1 MKFNLSSPPNKEK
14 FLAEKIYSPSNPRPK
29 VNLQKVPQSKKPLI
43 LGHFLKKPYKIPK
56 THENTS
62 LPTQNSSTPK
72 SLVSKNCRTL
82 SQGAN
87 QIRIMSQGM
96 NHLRNSSVNP
106 TQNIIFKYA
115 SATQTGFIPDFP
127 QKENQD
133 SSLEIYNPEISMF
146 GIFDGHGVHGGRVSN
161 YIKNRLPLLFSK
173 MTRDVKSSIKSAI
186 SIIKEELPTLID
198 TSFSGST
205 LNVVAI
211 KGKKLFCANIG
222 DSRAIVG
229 NQINDISNKTSS
241 GKKWASVSL
250 SRDHKPDIEEEA
262 ARINRA
268 GGRVLSYFDESG
280 NPAGPARVWLKNQNI
295 PGLAMSRSI
304 GDAIAASVGVISE
317 PEIIEYELTS
327 QDKFLVIGSDGVFEF
342 LSNEEIVKLIIPFW
356 RNRDPQ
362 GACKIVVSSAEYRWR
377 NEDVMVDD
385 ITVVVVFFNVD

>member
-1 MKFNLSSPPNKEK
+1 MKFNLSSPLNKQK
-14 FLAEKIYSPSNPRPK
+14 LLAEKIYSPNNSSPK
-29 VNLQKVPQSKKPLI
+29 RNLQKVTQSKKPLI
-43 LGHFLKKPYKIPK
+43 LGHFLKKPHKMPNTLK
-56 THENTS
+56 THENTA
-62 LPTQNSSTPK
+62 LPTQQSSTPK
-72 SLVSKNCRTL
+72 GLVSKNRRML
-82 SQGAN
+82 SQGVN
-87 QIRIMSQGM
+87 PMHIPSQGVD
-96 NHLRNSSVNP
+96 HLRNSSVNP
-106 TQNIIFKYA
+106 TPNIIFKYA
-115 SATQTGFIPDFP
+115 SATQTGFIPSFP

-133 SSLEIYNPEISMF
+133 SCLEIYNPEISMF
-146 GIFDGHGVHGGRVSN
+146 GIFDGHGVHGGSVSD

-173 MTRDVKSSIKSAI
+173 GTRDVKSSIKSAI

-205 LNVVAI
+205 LNVVMI

-229 NQINDISNKTSS
+229 NQINDISSRTSS

-268 GGRVLSYFDESG
+268 GGRVLPYFDESG
-280 NPAGPARVWLKNQNI
+280 NPAGPARVWIKDQNI

-304 GDAIAASVGVISE
+304 GDAVAASVGVIAE

-342 LSNEEIVKLIIPFW
+342 LKNEEIVKLIIPFW

-362 GACKIVVSSAEYRWR
+362 GACKIIVSSAEYRWR
-377 NEDVMVDD
+377 SVRN
-385 ITVVVVFFNVD
+385 I